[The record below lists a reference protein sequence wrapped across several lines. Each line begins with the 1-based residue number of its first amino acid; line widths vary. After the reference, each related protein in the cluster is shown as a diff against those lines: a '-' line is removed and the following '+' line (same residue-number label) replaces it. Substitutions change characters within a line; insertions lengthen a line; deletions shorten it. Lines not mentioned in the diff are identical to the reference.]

1 MKGGRG
7 VGDRVWYGGDD
18 RIGLGLQMA
27 ISSCKP
33 WLLAIAIGLQMAIEG
48 TRAHNSCYH
57 QIALVGEGWTCLVIQ
72 VLLLSEVAGGG
83 GAISMYVVFL
93 LFKRIST
100 TIKCP
105 SRCEAMKT
113 SMFFLIV

>member
-1 MKGGRG
+1 MFKLDDFTSWYPGIPVKGGGG

-48 TRAHNSCYH
+48 ARA
-57 QIALVGEGWTCLVIQ
+57 QQ
-72 VLLLSEVAGGG
+72 LLSPDRISGGG
-83 GAISMYVVFL
+83 VDAPCNPGTPPVRSG
-93 LFKRIST
+93 
-100 TIKCP
+100 
-105 SRCEAMKT
+105 
-113 SMFFLIV
+113 